1 MAKRMAQEGLCHDA
15 CRRRHKIA
23 MIQYGCLV
31 TRDALVDL
39 LDYRRVPIICGDTL
53 GEDAQYMPVALCR
66 LIVEIG
72 ISRTWRRTSCHH
84 VIFADV
90 HTV

>member
-1 MAKRMAQEGLCHDA
+1 
-15 CRRRHKIA
+15 

-53 GEDAQYMPVALCR
+53 GEDAQYMPVALCS